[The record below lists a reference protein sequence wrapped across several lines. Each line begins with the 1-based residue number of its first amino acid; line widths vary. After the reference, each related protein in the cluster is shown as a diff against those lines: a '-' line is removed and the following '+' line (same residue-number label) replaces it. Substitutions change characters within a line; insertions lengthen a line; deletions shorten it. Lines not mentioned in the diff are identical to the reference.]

1 MTQWV
6 KWVWTTSPCAKA
18 ECSSEYLSPS
28 TRDSGKKKKT
38 GPRGPR
44 ASQSNQHRER
54 QDSERPCL
62 EKRNEILSDGDPSHQ
77 LLYTRREWMLWQ
89 HHEGRQLW
97 SSFARAAEVNNVAFD
112 FPTVGFLTVRTG
124 YLGHLTVYQ
133 PRVSKNTRKRKR
145 RDGIERFQAPGCWI
159 EI

>member
-28 TRDSGKKKKT
+28 TRDSGKKKKKT

-44 ASQSNQHRER
+44 ASQSNGHRER

-62 EKRNEILSDGDPSHQ
+62 EKRNEILSDEIPRINFCTPAVSECSGNTMKGADFGPLSPGQ
-77 LLYTRREWMLWQ
+77 LRLTTLP
-89 HHEGRQLW
+89 LI
-97 SSFARAAEVNNVAFD
+97 
-112 FPTVGFLTVRTG
+112 FPL
-124 YLGHLTVYQ
+124 LA
-133 PRVSKNTRKRKR
+133 S
-145 RDGIERFQAPGCWI
+145 
-159 EI
+159 